1 VAKDLFA
8 EKYRNLGCVAVIIA
22 VFFFFFLAAAGVLR
36 QTHDKHPKWIDNAQI
51 MIELRAKKMARHLS
65 DFIEAGD
72 LGNAGA
78 LMQQAL
84 DNNGWLYVELNLRP
98 SSMPALSVRPSVA
111 GKSNASEISK
121 TGVPDNGST
130 TTAPAPEKSRTS
142 DDLPFITALFYGNAS
157 TIPPTIEERKE
168 AWNAIIRHPSFRKS
182 RDIDRRKILTV
193 VVLVRKI
200 KRRGPRLH
208 GFLLIRG
215 EFGKIR

>member
-1 VAKDLFA
+1 VARDPFA
-8 EKYRNLGCVAVIIA
+8 EKYRNLGCIAITIVIFI
-22 VFFFFFLAAAGVLR
+22 VFIISAAGFLR
-36 QTHDKHPKWIDNAQI
+36 QTYNKNPKRIDDAQT
-51 MIELRAKKMARHLS
+51 MIELRAKKLARHLS

-98 SSMPALSVRPSVA
+98 SSMPALPVRPSVA
-111 GKSNASEISK
+111 GKSNASGISK

-130 TTAPAPEKSRTS
+130 TTATAPEKNKTS
-142 DDLPFITALFYGNAS
+142 DDLPVITALTRGNAS
-157 TIPPTIEERKE
+157 VIPPDVEERND
-168 AWNAIIRHPSFRKS
+168 AWNTIIRYPSFRKS
-182 RDIDRRKILTV
+182 RDIGRRKILTV
-193 VVLVRKI
+193 AVLVRKI

-215 EFGKIR
+215 EYGKIR